1 MGELVA
7 LPKSGDVFEDVRGHD
22 RTMRVTC
29 HPQQGTVVVS
39 LWVDKICRASFQ
51 LLEADLP
58 RLRSALDGMTA
69 AEIETEAEAITESIP
84 LPLPLP
90 EQEAS

>member
-7 LPKSGDVFEDVRGHD
+7 LPKSGDVFEDRRGGD

-29 HPQQGTVVVS
+29 HPQRGTVVVS

-51 LLEADLP
+51 LASDDLP
-58 RLRSALDGMTA
+58 RLQSALSSMVFLAPPDALSDTA
-69 AEIETEAEAITESIP
+69 
-84 LPLPLP
+84 
-90 EQEAS
+90 

>member
-7 LPKSGDVFEDVRGHD
+7 LPKSGDVFEDRRGGD

-29 HPQQGTVVVS
+29 HPARGTVVVS

-51 LLEADLP
+51 LADDDLP
-58 RLRSALDGMTA
+58 RLQAALADMHFDGPVAPPDALSDTA
-69 AEIETEAEAITESIP
+69 
-84 LPLPLP
+84 
-90 EQEAS
+90 

>member
-7 LPKSGDVFEDVRGHD
+7 LPKSGDVFEDRRGGD

-29 HPQQGTVVVS
+29 HPQRGTVVVS

-51 LLEADLP
+51 LPEADLP
-58 RLRSALDGMTA
+58 RL
-69 AEIETEAEAITESIP
+69 
-84 LPLPLP
+84 
-90 EQEAS
+90 QEALADMRFEAPPDALSDSA

>member
-7 LPKSGDVFEDVRGHD
+7 LPKTGGIFEDVRGGD

-29 HPQQGTVVVS
+29 HPQHGTVVVS

-51 LLEADLP
+51 LAESDLAQLQETLAGMRFEPSTLADSDEGPPPITGTDL
-58 RLRSALDGMTA
+58 AETA
-69 AEIETEAEAITESIP
+69 
-84 LPLPLP
+84 
-90 EQEAS
+90 